1 MKCMNCGLINPETAE
16 RCDCGYDFATQVVKA
31 SYLPAQQ
38 MLSRSRLIF
47 LLTSPAIFIAIGPL
61 VGLLS
66 TFLIYPV
73 VTEGISSITAHD
85 LRLLI
90 FMVPTAYAIGAIPAF
105 FTGILYGMVSLIFPH
120 KIIQN
125 FLFRA
130 MLGGI
135 IGALSTDVYCQI
147 AGLGMD
153 LVLWAGLPAGALCSL
168 LPKNWPPRPIAIA
181 DR

>member
-1 MKCMNCGLINPETAE
+1 MKCLNCGLINPETAE
-16 RCDCGYDFATQVVKA
+16 RCNCGYDFATQVVKA
-31 SYLPAQQ
+31 SYLPVQQ
-38 MLSRSRLIF
+38 MSSRSRLIF
-47 LLTSPAIFIAIGPL
+47 LLISPAIFIAIGPL

-66 TFLIYPV
+66 TFLIHPV
-73 VTEGISSITAHD
+73 VTEGISSVTAHD

-90 FMVPTAYAIGAIPAF
+90 LVAPTAYCIGAIPAL
-105 FTGILYGMVSLIFPH
+105 FTGILYGMIGLIFPH

-135 IGALSTDVYCQI
+135 IGAFSTDVYCQF

-153 LVLWAGLPAGALCSL
+153 LALWAGLPAGAICSL
-168 LPKNWPPRPIAIA
+168 LPKNRPPRPIAVA